1 MGRPPAVTGAPG
13 AVGDTATTRRDTT
26 ARVLHGVVAACAV
39 AGVGIEVARALAAG
53 DAASAQ
59 RLVRLVGYFTIWT
72 NVLVAGV
79 STLLVIRPR
88 HDGPVFRALRLDTLL
103 FVVVTAVTA
112 HLVLAPYT
120 APDLAGRLADVLTH
134 TVVPLATVVVWAAV
148 GPRPR
153 IAWRTCADALLL
165 PAVWLVWTFVRGPAL
180 GWYPYPFLDA
190 ERLGT
195 ARALAGAGVVVAL
208 GTLLGAVLRGVDRTL
223 PNAPR

>member
-1 MGRPPAVTGAPG
+1 MTSAPG
-13 AVGDTATTRRDTT
+13 AVGDAATARRDTA
-26 ARVLHGVVAACAV
+26 ARVLHGAVAACAAV
-39 AGVGIEVARALAAG
+39 GVGIEVARALGAG
-53 DAASAQ
+53 DTAAAQ

-79 STLLVIRPR
+79 SLLLALRPR
-88 HDGPVFRALRLDTLL
+88 HDGPVFRALRLDSLL

-120 APDLAGRLADVLTH
+120 APDLAGRVADALTH
-134 TVVPLATVVVWAAV
+134 TVVPVATVVVWAAV

-165 PAVWLVWTFVRGPAL
+165 PAVWLVWTFVRGRAL

-195 ARALAGAGVVVAL
+195 PRALAGAGLVVVL
-208 GTLLGAVLRGVDRTL
+208 GALLGVVLRGVDRVL
-223 PNAPR
+223 PRAPR